1 MVSSGPVPAGSPG
14 DGTTPAAWNAA
25 GRVELAQLQE
35 ERVGQV
41 MCVGCM
47 LIAGL
52 ASQAPA
58 GQGPSGQVLS
68 GPVAVPD
75 VMSPPSVQAPAVP
88 GVPGAPLSSRVM
100 EPVAP
105 AKSRYLVQVME
116 GVLQSA
122 VRYAAGQMNLKLQ
135 AVSPE
140 LLQLSGAARARG
152 FRLDGYGVFFDVEV
166 PAALRQTM
174 GWTAK
179 MMQQN
184 DQTLDQAIVQLRR
197 LMNELEGKRRVDAET
212 ALRLVELR
220 ARPALPRSPYGLGDR
235 IAANAVPTG
244 TSTGDPTNAQ
254 TVSSNSVPQGAAA
267 GVAQPSHA
275 DQAWMQNPDAA
286 YELEVREALISAM
299 LEYGSTLAL
308 QPEEWL
314 TVAARDNQSVVI
326 PGDLSETVTVIL
338 RIKGSD
344 LAELMAGRLAPQD
357 ARRRVE
363 VREF

>member
-1 MVSSGPVPAGSPG
+1 
-14 DGTTPAAWNAA
+14 
-25 GRVELAQLQE
+25 
-35 ERVGQV
+35 VGQV

-47 LIAGL
+47 VVASL
-52 ASQAPA
+52 ASQGPAAPIAGPDPAPA
-58 GQGPSGQVLS
+58 AVVQQTPAAPSPIGTS
-68 GPVAVPD
+68 SSAGPVV
-75 VMSPPSVQAPAVP
+75 SAPATP
-88 GVPGAPLSSRVM
+88 LSTAPGAPVSSRVT
-100 EPVAP
+100 EPVHP

-122 VRYAAGQMNLKLQ
+122 VRYAAGQMNHKLQ

-184 DQTLDQAIVQLRR
+184 DQSLEQAIVQLRR
-197 LMNELEGKRRVDAET
+197 LTTELDGKRRMDAET

-220 ARPALPRSPYGLGDR
+220 ARPALPRVNPYANPYVTDRVTAVGD
-235 IAANAVPTG
+235 APGAGASG
-244 TSTGDPTNAQ
+244 AQ
-254 TVSSNSVPQGAAA
+254 TISSNSLAPSVSASSPAPGAAGA
-267 GVAQPSHA
+267 PTSGQGGQPQDH
-275 DQAWMQNPDAA
+275 AWMQNPDAA

-344 LAELMAGRLAPQD
+344 LAELMAGRLTPQD

>member
-1 MVSSGPVPAGSPG
+1 
-14 DGTTPAAWNAA
+14 
-25 GRVELAQLQE
+25 
-35 ERVGQV
+35 VGQV

-52 ASQAPA
+52 VSQAPT
-58 GQGPSGQVLS
+58 GQILS
-68 GPVAVPD
+68 GPIAAPEQASSV
-75 VMSPPSVQAPAVP
+75 SVQAPATAGTPSTEQSSGSAVPSPGMSSP
-88 GVPGAPLSSRVM
+88 GVPGAPLSSRVA
-100 EPVAP
+100 EPVPP

-184 DQTLDQAIVQLRR
+184 DQSLDQAIVQLRR
-197 LMNELEGKRRVDAET
+197 LMNELDGKRRMDAET

-220 ARPALPRSPYGLGDR
+220 ARPALPRGNPYGMGDR
-235 IAANAVPTG
+235 IAANAVQASSPTADAG
-244 TSTGDPTNAQ
+244 TGQ
-254 TVSSNSVPQGAAA
+254 TVAGASVTPG
-267 GVAQPSHA
+267 QPRQ
-275 DQAWMQNPDAA
+275 DLAWMQNPDAA
-286 YELEVREALISAM
+286 YELEVREALVSAM

-344 LAELMAGRLAPQD
+344 LAELTAGRLTPLD

>member
-1 MVSSGPVPAGSPG
+1 
-14 DGTTPAAWNAA
+14 
-25 GRVELAQLQE
+25 
-35 ERVGQV
+35 
-41 MCVGCM
+41 
-47 LIAGL
+47 
-52 ASQAPA
+52 
-58 GQGPSGQVLS
+58 
-68 GPVAVPD
+68 
-75 VMSPPSVQAPAVP
+75 
-88 GVPGAPLSSRVM
+88 M
-100 EPVAP
+100 EPVPP

-197 LMNELEGKRRVDAET
+197 LMNELEGKRRMDAET

-220 ARPALPRSPYGLGDR
+220 ARPDAIRAAIPYGMGDR
-235 IAANAVPTG
+235 IAANAVQASSG
-244 TSTGDPTNAQ
+244 TSD
-254 TVSSNSVPQGAAA
+254 AARRSRGPA
-267 GVAQPSHA
+267 RTFRRARSRRRRLSASQA

-299 LEYGSTLAL
+299 LEYGSTLAA
-308 QPEEWL
+308 P
-314 TVAARDNQSVVI
+314 AGRMADRGGARQSVGRH
-326 PGDLSETVTVIL
+326 PG
-338 RIKGSD
+338 R
-344 LAELMAGRLAPQD
+344 PQRD
-357 ARRRVE
+357 VSPSSCASRAAISPS
-363 VREF
+363 

>member
-1 MVSSGPVPAGSPG
+1 
-14 DGTTPAAWNAA
+14 
-25 GRVELAQLQE
+25 
-35 ERVGQV
+35 VGQV

-58 GQGPSGQVLS
+58 G
-68 GPVAVPD
+68 PVATPD
-75 VMSPPSVQAPAVP
+75 TVAPATMQAPAVPGVPNPGNSAPVVPSSGATAP

-100 EPVAP
+100 EPVHP

-197 LMNELEGKRRVDAET
+197 IMNELEGKRRMDAET

-220 ARPALPRSPYGLGDR
+220 ARPVLPRGNPYGMGDR
-235 IAANAVPTG
+235 IAANAVQASSG
-244 TSTGDPTNAQ
+244 TGDNAQ
-254 TVSSNSVPQGAAA
+254 GVSSSNVPQGPAPAP
-267 GVAQPSHA
+267 AQPSQA

>member
-1 MVSSGPVPAGSPG
+1 
-14 DGTTPAAWNAA
+14 
-25 GRVELAQLQE
+25 
-35 ERVGQV
+35 VGQV

-52 ASQAPA
+52 ASQTPAGSVPTPDTVAPA
-58 GQGPSGQVLS
+58 T
-68 GPVAVPD
+68 
-75 VMSPPSVQAPAVP
+75 MQAPA
-88 GVPGAPLSSRVM
+88 VPGAPLSSRVL
-100 EPVAP
+100 EPVPP

-197 LMNELEGKRRVDAET
+197 LMNELEGKRRIDAET

-220 ARPALPRSPYGLGDR
+220 ARPMLRGGNPYGMGDR
-235 IAANAVPTG
+235 IAANAVQTG
-244 TSTGDPTNAQ
+244 SATVDSTAAHSVTATN
-254 TVSSNSVPQGAAA
+254 VPQGPAP
-267 GVAQPSHA
+267 GSAQPSQV

-286 YELEVREALISAM
+286 YEVEVREALISAM

-344 LAELMAGRLAPQD
+344 LAELMAGRLTPLD

>member
-1 MVSSGPVPAGSPG
+1 
-14 DGTTPAAWNAA
+14 
-25 GRVELAQLQE
+25 
-35 ERVGQV
+35 VGQV
-41 MCVGCM
+41 LCVGCM

-52 ASQAPA
+52 AGQTPA
-58 GQGPSGQVLS
+58 A
-68 GPVAVPD
+68 PVAAPD
-75 VMSPPSVQAPAVP
+75 PMAPPSVQAPATSP
-88 GVPGAPLSSRVM
+88 GVPGAALSSRVN
-100 EPVAP
+100 EPVPP

-184 DQTLDQAIVQLRR
+184 DQSLDQAIVQLRR
-197 LMNELEGKRRVDAET
+197 LMNELDGKRRMDAET

-220 ARPALPRSPYGLGDR
+220 ARPTYPRGTPYGMGDR
-235 IAANAVPTG
+235 IAANAVQASSATATTSDSG
-244 TSTGDPTNAQ
+244 TN
-254 TVSSNSVPQGAAA
+254 VPQGPQPAAPPQA
-267 GVAQPSHA
+267 SQA

-344 LAELMAGRLAPQD
+344 LAELMAGRLTPLD

>member
-1 MVSSGPVPAGSPG
+1 
-14 DGTTPAAWNAA
+14 
-25 GRVELAQLQE
+25 
-35 ERVGQV
+35 VGQV

-52 ASQAPA
+52 ASQTPT
-58 GQGPSGQVLS
+58 GQPVS
-68 GPVAVPD
+68 GPIAAPD
-75 VMSPPSVQAPAVP
+75 TAAPPSVQAPAVP
-88 GVPGAPLSSRVM
+88 GTPGAPLSSRVT
-100 EPVAP
+100 EPVHP

-197 LMNELEGKRRVDAET
+197 LMNELDGKRRMDAET

-220 ARPALPRSPYGLGDR
+220 ARPALPRANPYSNPYVPGER
-235 IAANAVPTG
+235 VAANAVQASSATADV
-244 TSTGDPTNAQ
+244 TTAQ
-254 TVSSNSVPQGAAA
+254 PVAGSNGPQPQGPSPSATAA
-267 GVAQPSHA
+267 GQAQ
-275 DQAWMQNPDAA
+275 DLAWMQNPDAA

-308 QPEEWL
+308 QSDEWL

>member
-1 MVSSGPVPAGSPG
+1 M
-14 DGTTPAAWNAA
+14 
-25 GRVELAQLQE
+25 
-35 ERVGQV
+35 
-41 MCVGCM
+41 
-47 LIAGL
+47 IAGL
-52 ASQAPA
+52 AGQPA
-58 GQGPSGQVLS
+58 AGTGGPE
-68 GPVAVPD
+68 PMA
-75 VMSPPSVQAPAVP
+75 PPSVQAPAVPSSGAAAP
-88 GVPGAPLSSRVM
+88 GVPGAPLSSRVL

-122 VRYAAGQMNLKLQ
+122 VRYAAGQMNIKLQ

-197 LMNELEGKRRVDAET
+197 LMNDLEGKRRMDAET

-220 ARPALPRSPYGLGDR
+220 ARPALPRTNPYNTNPYTMTER
-235 IAANAVPTG
+235 ISAGGAVQASST
-244 TSTGDPTNAQ
+244 TGDPAAPSVASTNM
-254 TVSSNSVPQGAAA
+254 PQGPSTAPS
-267 GVAQPSHA
+267 AQASQA

-344 LAELMAGRLAPQD
+344 LNELMAGRLAPQD

>member
-1 MVSSGPVPAGSPG
+1 M
-14 DGTTPAAWNAA
+14 
-25 GRVELAQLQE
+25 QE

-41 MCVGCM
+41 MCVGCV

-52 ASQAPA
+52 ASQAP
-58 GQGPSGQVLS
+58 
-68 GPVAVPD
+68 GPVVTPETTAPAT
-75 VMSPPSVQAPAVP
+75 VQAPAVP
-88 GVPGAPLSSRVM
+88 GPSAPSLPSAPGAPLSSRVS
-100 EPVAP
+100 EPVHP

-197 LMNELEGKRRVDAET
+197 LMNELDAKRRIDAET

-220 ARPALPRSPYGLGDR
+220 ARPALPRHNPYGMADR
-235 IAANAVPTG
+235 IAANAVQASSPA
-244 TSTGDPTNAQ
+244 GDVTNAQ
-254 TVSSNSVPQGAAA
+254 SVA
-267 GVAQPSHA
+267 GTNVPPGQAPPASARPSQA
-275 DQAWMQNPDAA
+275 DHAWMQNPDAA

-357 ARRRVE
+357 ARSRVE

>member
-1 MVSSGPVPAGSPG
+1 
-14 DGTTPAAWNAA
+14 
-25 GRVELAQLQE
+25 
-35 ERVGQV
+35 VGQV
-41 MCVGCM
+41 LCVGCM

-52 ASQAPA
+52 AGQTPA
-58 GQGPSGQVLS
+58 GT
-68 GPVAVPD
+68 VAPET
-75 VMSPPSVQAPAVP
+75 MAPPPSVQAPAVP
-88 GVPGAPLSSRVM
+88 SSGATAPGTPGSPLSSRVM

-184 DQTLDQAIVQLRR
+184 DQSLDQAIVQLRR

-220 ARPALPRSPYGLGDR
+220 ARPVLPRGNPYGMGDR
-235 IAANAVPTG
+235 IAANAVPT
-244 TSTGDPTNAQ
+244 SSATGDATAAQ
-254 TVSSNSVPQGAAA
+254 NVSATSVPHSPAPS
-267 GVAQPSHA
+267 VQPSQA

-344 LAELMAGRLAPQD
+344 LNELMTGRLAPQD